1 MLRGYI
7 PAYCACFSTAFWQSR
22 KENGPF
28 LDSQNEGKSQ
38 GFCPTYHI
46 SGPAFADL
54 CLWVL
59 SIALPVGNSG
69 DSVLDA
75 DKLGSLWEKLHAV
88 ATVLAFA
95 LVANLKYTLCSTTVP
110 IEFSPVCTRV
120 RMSELES
127 DWSAERARLRSGETW
142 WNNPASPDISAV
154 MWLAQRFFFSLSANL
169 LQFWTH

>member
-7 PAYCACFSTAFWQSR
+7 LAYCACFSTACWQTR

-46 SGPAFADL
+46 SDHAFADL
-54 CLWVL
+54 RLWVL
-59 SIALPVGNSG
+59 SIALPVGNNG

-75 DKLGSLWEKLHAV
+75 DTLGSLWEKVYAV
-88 ATVLAFA
+88 ATVLGFA

-110 IEFSPVCTRV
+110 VEFSPVCTRV
-120 RMSELES
+120 RMWWR
-127 DWSAERARLRSGETW
+127 DWLRDSSLVCQ
-142 WNNPASPDISAV
+142 PACSNFGPIKV
-154 MWLAQRFFFSLSANL
+154 F
-169 LQFWTH
+169 